1 MGALD
6 RASGRHGRTALVS
19 TIRCAR
25 VTSPVS
31 TSSTRSASMSE
42 EYSAIVEANRMAQ
55 DELYWPPYR
64 VRPLFWEQRDE

>member
-1 MGALD
+1 
-6 RASGRHGRTALVS
+6 
-19 TIRCAR
+19 
-25 VTSPVS
+25 
-31 TSSTRSASMSE
+31 MSE